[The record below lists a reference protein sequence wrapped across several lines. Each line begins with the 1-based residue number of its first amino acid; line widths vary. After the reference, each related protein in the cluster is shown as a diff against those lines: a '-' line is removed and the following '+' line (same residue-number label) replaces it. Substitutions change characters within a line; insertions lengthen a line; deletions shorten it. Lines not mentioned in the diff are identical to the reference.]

1 MGNAAGKLNGAMVC
15 DGGGLA
21 PTGIY
26 AEDTQDYDVKVVQ
39 RLILGRQMAPF
50 YTGADEPDPAE
61 PPPGTENDLCK
72 AGDGAVRAS
81 DDGWW
86 SYNLMVAQQAQKS
99 AAATEGGADPL
110 DTSLSRQM
118 SATSSSSAA
127 LHDTATDSVGSH
139 PPSPGFSAKRH
150 VRKGSGFF
158 QRLKAGGHRSPGGST
173 AEPPKSLSPS
183 PTVDSVRH
191 GRSVSEL
198 SQQQQQQPVTGD
210 AAAAEACRRL
220 LRRYIECPIC
230 FLYYPQNTNYTR
242 CCHKPICTECFV
254 QIKRRIEESCI
265 APTHCP
271 YCVEPNL
278 GIVYYPPGIITGA
291 ARSNYMKHRA
301 QLSSNLSH
309 GSPNQL
315 HMPRLLSESGRA
327 RSYTSA
333 DGREPAIVMTDDIRP
348 ARMREL
354 NATLQARHRE
364 QLRSAENMALVA
376 AATRR
381 ASARQLP
388 ESQLAVLSPQFS
400 SLLPP
405 PPPSSSLPS
414 SRRLLAR
421 SPAGATDARQPPS
434 SAAGPEYVSY
444 ITAMHAAGR
453 VDLEEFLVQ
462 EAIRQSLADQE
473 TAAAAA
479 AAAAESGASHSE
491 PATETDQTTTP
502 ESPSD
507 TNGEQQAD
515 GLSVAGVPNGLG
527 SSDHHYQGEA
537 AGSAP
542 LVLAEC
548 ELDAIASVTS
558 RPRPTLSSVATSP
571 VLTVV
576 TAAPSP
582 DDLMS
587 FPNVDVLESED
598 IAASSMMTLRSPS
611 SPSGRPLRRRPP
623 PPPPPQQHS
632 KQQQSHSGADDATQ
646 TQPPLILL

>member
-26 AEDTQDYDVKVVQ
+26 AEDAQDYDVKVVQ
-39 RLILGRQMAPF
+39 RLILARQMAPF

-61 PPPGTENDLCK
+61 PLPGTENDLST
-72 AGDGAVRAS
+72 AGSAGTTRTS

-99 AAATEGGADPL
+99 NAEGGTDSLDAPL
-110 DTSLSRQM
+110 SQQM
-118 SATSSSSAA
+118 SAASSSAA

-139 PPSPGFSAKRH
+139 PPSPGFSARRH

-173 AEPPKSLSPS
+173 AEPPKSLSAS
-183 PTVDSVRH
+183 PTAASVRH
-191 GRSVSEL
+191 ERSMSEL
-198 SQQQQQQPVTGD
+198 SQQLPPVAND

-220 LRRYIECPIC
+220 LRRYVECPIC

-254 QIKRRIEESCI
+254 QIKRKIEEGCV

-291 ARSNYMKHRA
+291 ARSNYMKHRT

-333 DGREPAIVMTDDIRP
+333 DSREPAIVMTDDIRP

-354 NATLQARHRE
+354 NATLQTRHRE

-405 PPPSSSLPS
+405 PPSSLPN
-414 SRRLLAR
+414 RRLFAR
-421 SPAGATDARQPPS
+421 SPVGATDGRQPPS
-434 SAAGPEYVSY
+434 SATGPEYMSY

-453 VDLEEFLVQ
+453 VDLEDFLIQ

-473 TAAAAA
+473 AAAAA
-479 AAAAESGASHSE
+479 TESSGSHSE
-491 PATETDQTTTP
+491 PTTEADPTTAP

-507 TNGEQQAD
+507 TNIEQLTD
-515 GLSVAGVPNGLG
+515 VLPVACVLNDLE
-527 SSDHHYQGEA
+527 SSDHNDQEEGA

-542 LVLAEC
+542 LVLDES

-558 RPRPTLSSVATSP
+558 RPRPALPSAATSP

-576 TAAPSP
+576 TTAPSP

-587 FPNVDVLESED
+587 FTNVDTLESED
-598 IAASSMMTLRSPS
+598 TAASSMMTLRSPS
-611 SPSGRPLRRRPP
+611 SPPGRPLRRRPP
-623 PPPPPQQHS
+623 PPPPLS
-632 KQQQSHSGADDATQ
+632 KQQQQQSRSGADDASQ
-646 TQPPLILL
+646 AQPPLILL